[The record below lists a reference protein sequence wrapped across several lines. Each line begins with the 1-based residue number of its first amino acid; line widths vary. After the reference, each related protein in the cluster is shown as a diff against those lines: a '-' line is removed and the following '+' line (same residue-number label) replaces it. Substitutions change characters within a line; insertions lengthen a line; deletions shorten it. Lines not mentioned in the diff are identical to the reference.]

1 MASLEA
7 EPAPVARV
15 GDGEEGEEVAGQ
27 PEEDV
32 KGLEGQRERNHV
44 VGALQAWEA
53 VLGRV
58 VGEAEVAVLDDVGL
72 VAYRHLSQAAVVAH
86 CGPGY

>member
-1 MASLEA
+1 MASLKA

-32 KGLEGQRERNHV
+32 EGLEGQGERNHV
-44 VGALQAWEA
+44 VGALQTWEA

-72 VAYRHLSQAAVVAH
+72 VAHRHVFRVSMVAH
-86 CGPGY
+86 CVRGY

>member
-1 MASLEA
+1 MASLKA

-32 KGLEGQRERNHV
+32 EGLEGQGERNHV
-44 VGALQAWEA
+44 VGAVQVREA
-53 VLGRV
+53 IHGRVLGK
-58 VGEAEVAVLDDVGL
+58 AEVAVLDDVGL
-72 VAYRHLSQAAVVAH
+72 VAHRHLFRVSMVVH
-86 CGPGY
+86 CG